1 MKVCK
6 LLIGMGGLLFLL
18 NEGVYAQRIKVG
30 AMPFVNLSRDQTL
43 KYLEDEIPK
52 EILLEIARD
61 EKFYIIGSQE
71 IKKAISDTG
80 IDESILP
87 LKAARIVGEKTGAAI
102 MIFGDFQKI
111 GDQVRINTYIS
122 SVKDEKI
129 IDAVKVV
136 GSSTGLF
143 VAIEEVVK
151 KTAISVKRYAPSSE
165 EKPSQKT
172 IKKPT
177 GPPPPVVQKK
187 SSPPPSPPVLP
198 PPPPKTTKEDEATYR
213 LLEKQITKPGENAL
227 YYYNKGVELS
237 DGSDMEISY
246 YRKTIEIDPTIA
258 DAYYNL
264 GIIYANRGQ
273 KETAVMYFEEFLKY
287 SKDEEKKL
295 KVKFFLS
302 QLKGKEVETP
312 PTQYDRRLAEKWY
325 NEGVKLSNNSDEE
338 MKFYQLA
345 IQADPT
351 FDRPHYNLAVI
362 YYQRGMFNE
371 AIKEYEEYLKYTNDP
386 PEEKESVQKI
396 VDYLKS
402 ITGK

>member
-1 MKVCK
+1 MKGWKFFVK
-6 LLIGMGGLLFLL
+6 FLVL
-18 NEGVYAQRIKVG
+18 SFIINSEAHSQRIKVG
-30 AMPFVNLSRDQTL
+30 AMPFINLSKEQTL
-43 KYLEDEIPK
+43 KYLEEELPK
-52 EILLEIARD
+52 EILLEIAKD
-61 EKFYIIGSQE
+61 ERFYTLGSQE
-71 IKKAISDTG
+71 VKKAISEAG

-87 LKAARIVGEKTGAAI
+87 LKAARIVGEKTGAEI

-111 GDQVRINTYIS
+111 GDQVRISTYIS
-122 SVKDEKI
+122 SVKDEKV
-129 IDAVKVV
+129 IDTVKVV
-136 GSSTGLF
+136 GTSQGLF
-143 VAIEEVVK
+143 TLIEEVVR
-151 KTAISVKRYAPSSE
+151 KTAISVKKAIPPSE
-165 EKPSQKT
+165 EKQTTKP

-177 GPPPPVVQKK
+177 GPPPPVVQRK
-187 SSPPPSPPVLP
+187 SPPPPSPAIP
-198 PPPPKTTKEDEATYR
+198 PPPPKTSKEDEATYR
-213 LLEKQITKPGENAL
+213 LLEAQITKPGENAL

-246 YRKTIEIDPTIA
+246 YRKAIELDPTLA

-264 GIIYANRGQ
+264 GIIYSNRGQ
-273 KETAVMYFEEFLKY
+273 KETAIMYFEEFLKY

-295 KVKFFLS
+295 KVKFFIS
-302 QLKGKEVETP
+302 QLKGEKEVETP
-312 PTQYDRRLAEKWY
+312 PSQYDRKLAEKWY

-338 MKFYQLA
+338 MKYYMLA

-371 AIKEYEEYLKYTNDP
+371 AIREYEEYLKWTNDP
-386 PEEKESVQKI
+386 PEEKENVRKI